1 MRWLKV
7 PVKRENCHNGTATY
21 LTQKPRS
28 PHIPPMLSFD
38 VLRTRD
44 LRRLIYTRFFTT
56 LALMAQAVI
65 VGWQIYDLTKDPFM
79 LGLTGLA
86 EAVPALICALFAGHI
101 VDTSR
106 PHHVYHLAIVVLG
119 LNTLMLML
127 VGGGYIPLPRHI
139 VIWMLFVGVFFSG
152 LARAFTMPS
161 SATLIPTIV
170 PRPQLSGANAWISSV
185 FQAGAVGGPAIAGII
200 YGGYGASVAWIMPV
214 ACFVVAAAF
223 SSTLNPTYNERA
235 PRTETATQSIL
246 SGWRFILK
254 SPVILSVMALDMFAV
269 LFGGAVAML
278 PAYADEVLNVGP
290 EGLGALRAAPA
301 VGSVLIGLWLAV
313 RPMRH
318 LSGTRLLWVFA
329 GFGVSMIGFGL
340 SHDFWLSMVFLA
352 ASGIFDGIN
361 MVIRGTIVQLLTP
374 TDMMGRVS
382 SIKSMF
388 VISSN
393 EIGSFESGTAAAI
406 MGLVPSIVFGGAAT
420 LAVVGAIA
428 ILSPSLRRTIIDS
441 HHDGDHKPAT

>member
-1 MRWLKV
+1 
-7 PVKRENCHNGTATY
+7 
-21 LTQKPRS
+21 
-28 PHIPPMLSFD
+28 MLSYD
-38 VLRTRD
+38 ILRIRD
-44 LRRLIYTRFFTT
+44 FRRMIYTRFFTT
-56 LALMAQAVI
+56 LALQAQAVV
-65 VGWQIYDLTKDPFM
+65 VGWQIYSITQDTFM

-101 VDTSR
+101 VDISR
-106 PHHVYHLAIVVLG
+106 PHRVYHLAILVLA
-119 LNTLMLML
+119 LNTLMLLL
-127 VGGGYIPLPRHI
+127 VGGGHLPLSEHA
-139 VIWMLFVGVFFSG
+139 VIAMLFAGVFFSG
-152 LARAFTMPS
+152 LARAFTMPAA
-161 SATLIPTIV
+161 ATLIPMLV
-170 PRPQLSGANAWISSV
+170 PRPQWSQANAWVSSV
-185 FQAGAVGGPAIAGII
+185 FQIGAVAGPAIAGII
-200 YGGYGASVAWIMPV
+200 YGGYGAKIAWIMPF
-214 ACFVVAAAF
+214 ACFVIAAAF
-223 SSTLNPTYNERA
+223 SVTLNPKYTERVRRA
-235 PRTETATQSIL
+235 ESAAQSIL

-278 PAYADEVLNVGP
+278 PAYADEVLHVGA

-301 VGSVLIGLWLAV
+301 VGSVIIGLWLSV

-329 GFGVSMIGFGL
+329 GFGISMVGFGL
-340 SHDFWLSMVFLA
+340 SQHFWLSMVCLA

-393 EIGSFESGTAAAI
+393 EIGAFESGTAASL
-406 MGLVPSIVFGGAAT
+406 MGLVPSVVAGGVAT
-420 LAVVGAIA
+420 LVVVAAIA
-428 ILSPSLRRTIIDS
+428 ILSPSLRKTIIDS
-441 HHDGDHKPAT
+441 HHDPDAKPA

>member
-1 MRWLKV
+1 
-7 PVKRENCHNGTATY
+7 
-21 LTQKPRS
+21 
-28 PHIPPMLSFD
+28 
-38 VLRTRD
+38 
-44 LRRLIYTRFFTT
+44 
-56 LALMAQAVI
+56 
-65 VGWQIYDLTKDPFM
+65 
-79 LGLTGLA
+79 
-86 EAVPALICALFAGHI
+86 
-101 VDTSR
+101 
-106 PHHVYHLAIVVLG
+106 
-119 LNTLMLML
+119 
-127 VGGGYIPLPRHI
+127 
-139 VIWMLFVGVFFSG
+139 
-152 LARAFTMPS
+152 
-161 SATLIPTIV
+161 
-170 PRPQLSGANAWISSV
+170 
-185 FQAGAVGGPAIAGII
+185 
-200 YGGYGASVAWIMPV
+200 
-214 ACFVVAAAF
+214 
-223 SSTLNPTYNERA
+223 
-235 PRTETATQSIL
+235 
-246 SGWRFILK
+246 
-254 SPVILSVMALDMFAV
+254 
-269 LFGGAVAML
+269 
-278 PAYADEVLNVGP
+278 VLNVGP